1 MPYVASKPEAYVG
14 TSVGS
19 GQCVP
24 LGEAAT
30 GAPKDSTWSKGKQV
44 KGAAGVPVGTAIA
57 TFDGNG
63 RYGNHTDGSSHA
75 AIYMGQTPDGIEVI
89 DQWAHTVDGKRRV
102 QMAHR
107 RIIRFKGGMGR
118 KSDDGDAFYV
128 VQ

>member
-1 MPYVASKPEAYVG
+1 MSYVASNPNAYVG

-24 LGEAAT
+24 LVEAAT
-30 GAPKDSTWSKGKQV
+30 GAPRDATWSKGAQV
-44 KGAAGVPVGTAIA
+44 KGATDLAVGTAIA
-57 TFDGNG
+57 TFDGDG

-75 AIYMGQTPDGIEVI
+75 AIYMGQTADGIEVI
-89 DQWAHTVDGKRRV
+89 DQWVHTAGGKRHV

-107 RIIRFKGGMGR
+107 RLIRFKGGVGH